1 MLELRNITKEY
12 TTGNVT
18 VPALK
23 GINLSFRRNEFV
35 SILGQSGSGKTT
47 LLNIVGGLD
56 RYSAGDL
63 VINGK
68 STKDFKDKDWDTYR
82 NHSVGFIFQSYNL
95 IPHQSVVANVELA
108 LTLSGV
114 GKQERRERALDVLK
128 RVGLEDHVYKRPNQ
142 LSGGQMQ
149 RVAIARALINDPEI
163 LLADEPTGALDTE
176 TSLQVMALLKEI
188 AQDRLVIMVTHNP
201 ELAEEY
207 STRIINLRDGQ
218 VINDNDPFGGE
229 EVDRGS
235 MMAKGQKMFMSFST
249 ALALSFNNLLTK
261 KGRTF
266 LTAFAGSIGIIGIAL
281 ILSLSTGVQR
291 YISRIEEDTLS
302 SYPIVIEESNLDI
315 SMIMEALIGMD
326 EEEVAD
332 PEEGQITTQ
341 PMMEGVMD
349 TLASKQ
355 DSNNLAA
362 FKEFLESGDPRV
374 EEYAN
379 AIRYG
384 YSLPLYVYNENG
396 TDGVMQVNPSQVMES
411 LSAGMGQR
419 APFPGGPAAAFG
431 GGSNDVWQELLDN
444 RQLLQGQYDTLAG
457 RWPEDGNE
465 VVLLVDEQ
473 NQVSDYML
481 YALGLL
487 SQEQL
492 ADNFEA
498 LLNDEELVQPER
510 KAYTFEDFIGMT
522 FKLVLNSALYE
533 KNGNVWIDQSDSDD
547 YMQEVVENSEDIE
560 VVGIMRPN
568 EEAVTQPTTGAIGYT
583 KGLKEYVMDAVNQS
597 AIVQEQIDN
606 PDTNVFTGL
615 AFPED
620 QNEEF
625 NFTQLSDEERAR
637 MAMLSEEELADL
649 LNTYQE
655 NYNATYK
662 ANLQRLGSVDPENPT
677 QISLYPKDFESKDE
691 LAALIED
698 YNAQETAAGREE
710 NVITY
715 SDLVGTLLNSVTS
728 IINIIS
734 YVLIAFVGVSLVVS
748 SIMIGIITYI
758 SVLERTKEIGILRS
772 VGASKRDIS
781 RVFNAETFIIGLL
794 SGVLGIAI
802 TILLNIP
809 ISMIIQE
816 RTGISGIATLPWEG
830 AVALVLISLALT
842 VLAGLIP
849 SRMASNRDPVEAL
862 RSE

>member
-1 MLELRNITKEY
+1 MLELKGITKEY

-18 VPALK
+18 VQALK
-23 GINLSFRRNEFV
+23 GINLNFRRNEFV

-56 RYSAGDL
+56 RYTSGDL
-63 VINGK
+63 IINGK

-114 GKQERRERALDVLK
+114 GKQERRQRALDVLE
-128 RVGLEDHVYKRPNQ
+128 RVGLKDHVHKRPNQ

-218 VINDNDPFGGE
+218 VINDNDPFVGPE
-229 EVDRGS
+229 EEKES
-235 MMAKGQKMFMSFST
+235 LLEKGKKTFMSFGT

-281 ILSLSTGVQR
+281 ILSLSNGVQR
-291 YISRIEEDTLS
+291 YINRIEEDTLS
-302 SYPIVIEESNLDI
+302 SYPISIEESNLDI
-315 SMIMEALIGMD
+315 GMIMEALMGLD
-326 EEEVAD
+326 GKEAAA
-332 PEEGQITTQ
+332 PQEGQITTQ
-341 PMMEGVMD
+341 PMMGEVMN

-374 EEYAN
+374 AEYAN
-379 AIRYG
+379 AIRYS
-384 YSLPLYVYNENG
+384 YSLPIYVYNEQG
-396 TDGVMQVNPSQVMES
+396 ADGVMQVNPSQVMDA
-411 LSAGMGQR
+411 LGMSQQQSI
-419 APFPGGPAAAFG
+419 GGFQAAFAG
-431 GGSNDVWQELLDN
+431 GGSNDVWEELLDN
-444 RQLLQGQYDTLAG
+444 RELVEGQYDTLAG
-457 RWPEDGNE
+457 RWPEEWNE
-465 VVLLVDEQ
+465 VVLLVDES

-492 ADNFEA
+492 AENFGA
-498 LLNDEELVQPER
+498 MLNDEELVQPER
-510 KAYTFEDFIGMT
+510 PDYAYEDFVGMT
-522 FKLVLNSALYE
+522 FKLVLNSDFYE
-533 KNGNVWIDQSDSDD
+533 KSGNVWIDQSDSQD
-547 YMQEVVENSEDIE
+547 YMAEVVANSENIE

-568 EEAVTQPTTGAIGYT
+568 PEAVTQPTTGAIGYT
-583 KGLKEYVMDAVNQS
+583 NELKEYVMDAVNE
-597 AIVQEQIDN
+597 AEIVQEQKAN
-606 PDTNVFTGL
+606 PDVNVFTGL
-615 AFPED
+615 VFPED
-620 QNEEF
+620 RNEEF

-637 MAMLSEEELADL
+637 MALLSEEELADL
-649 LNTYQE
+649 LSTYQE
-655 NYNATYK
+655 NYNATYE
-662 ANLQRLGSVDPENPT
+662 ANLERLGSVDPDNPT
-677 QISLYPKDFESKDE
+677 RISLYPKDFESKDE

-715 SDLVGTLLNSVTS
+715 SDLVGTMMNSVTS

-734 YVLIAFVGVSLVVS
+734 YVLMAFVGVSLVVS

-772 VGASKRDIS
+772 VGASKKDIS

-802 TILLNIP
+802 TVLLNIP

-816 RTGISGIATLPWEG
+816 RTGISDIASLPPLGG
-830 AVALVLISLALT
+830 AILVLISLVLT

-849 SRMASNRDPVEAL
+849 SRMAANRDPVEAL